1 MLSLCAVYVII
12 LLEQRKVRISML
24 VWWINEAFMYSQLYI
39 SSIKFMNTEKIS
51 FLCFILNIEP
61 MKHRNYLNNF
71 NLYNV
76 RAGKQT

>member
-1 MLSLCAVYVII
+1 
-12 LLEQRKVRISML
+12 
-24 VWWINEAFMYSQLYI
+24 
-39 SSIKFMNTEKIS
+39 MNTEKIS

-61 MKHRNYLNNF
+61 MKQRNYLNNF